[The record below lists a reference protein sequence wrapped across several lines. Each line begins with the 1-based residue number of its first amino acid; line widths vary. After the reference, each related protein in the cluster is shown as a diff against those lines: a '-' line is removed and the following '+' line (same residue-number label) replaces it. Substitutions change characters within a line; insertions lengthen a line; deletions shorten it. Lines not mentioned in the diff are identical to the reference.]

1 MCPFKEMY
9 KMHLLLDLYSM
20 PCFIFMT
27 FVVKYT
33 NARLKILRKADKK
46 KINVANT
53 DSAEMSVAV
62 LFIIITLL

>member
-1 MCPFKEMY
+1 
-9 KMHLLLDLYSM
+9 M
-20 PCFIFMT
+20 PCFMIMT